1 MKIIAM
7 CGLLALAMTDIC
19 WAQSASPGSMEAGN
33 LPAGFYVRSSCLKPE
48 KPVIGKQPVSTD
60 REEVLA
66 YNFRIRRFNK
76 ESAAFNDCIKTYA
89 ERSDRDIERIL
100 SVVNG
105 AVAEVQG
112 NAPPPLPIAAGNMP
126 ADFYPASPCVK
137 PNRDALGTQP
147 PAQDVKAMAAYNLR
161 VASFNDQ
168 AKNFTDCLKSYQD
181 KAKRDIEQIR
191 AATRD
196 AAADTRAP

>member
-1 MKIIAM
+1 MKIAAM
-7 CGLLALAMTDIC
+7 CGLLALGMTGIC
-19 WAQSASPGSMEAGN
+19 RAQTASPAGEAAGN

-48 KPVIGKQPVSTD
+48 KPVGKPIYTD
-60 REEVLA
+60 QQDVAA
-66 YNFRIRRFNK
+66 YNFRVSRFNK
-76 ESAAFNDCIKTYA
+76 AIAAFNICTKTYLENA
-89 ERSDRDIERIL
+89 DRDIERIL

-112 NAPPPLPIAAGNMP
+112 NAPPPPPTAPGNMP
-126 ADFYPASPCVK
+126 ADFYPRSPCVK
-137 PNRDALGTQP
+137 PNRDGLGTQP

-161 VASFNDQ
+161 VTLFNDQ
-168 AKNFTDCLKSYQD
+168 ANSFTDCLKDYQD

-191 AATRD
+191 AAARY

>member
-1 MKIIAM
+1 MKIVVM
-7 CGLLALAMTDIC
+7 CGLLAFGTTGIC
-19 WAQSASPGSMEAGN
+19 RAQGASPASEAAGN

-48 KPVIGKQPVSTD
+48 KPLGKPVYTD
-60 REEVLA
+60 QQDVAA
-66 YNFRIRRFNK
+66 YNFRVSRFNK
-76 ESAAFNDCIKTYA
+76 AVAAFNACTKTYL
-89 ERSDRDIERIL
+89 ENGDRDIERIL

-112 NAPPPLPIAAGNMP
+112 NAPPPAPIAAGNMP

-137 PNRDALGTQP
+137 PNRDALGAQP

-161 VASFNDQ
+161 VVSFNDQ
-168 AKNFTDCLKSYQD
+168 AKNFTDCLKFYPD
-181 KAKRDIEQIR
+181 RAKRDIEQIR

>member
-1 MKIIAM
+1 MKIVAM
-7 CGLLALAMTDIC
+7 CGLLALGMTGLC
-19 WAQSASPGSMEAGN
+19 WAQSSSPGSMDAGN
-33 LPAGFYVRSSCLKPE
+33 LPGGFYVRPSCVKPD
-48 KPVIGKQPVSTD
+48 KSVIGKQPVSTD

-66 YNFRIRRFNK
+66 YNSRIRRFNK
-76 ESAAFNDCIKTYA
+76 ESAAFNDCIKAYA
-89 ERSDRDIERIL
+89 EKSDRDIERIL

-112 NAPPPLPIAAGNMP
+112 NARPPAPMAAGNMP

-137 PNRDALGTQP
+137 PTRDALGAEP
-147 PAQDVKAMAAYNLR
+147 PAQDIKAMAAYNLR
-161 VASFNDQ
+161 VKSFNDQ
-168 AKNFTDCLKSYQD
+168 AKNFTDCLKAYQD

-196 AAADTRAP
+196 AAADTGAP